1 MVRNLSVI
9 VHVHANRV
17 VQNQIYT
24 LDHLEAFGIVLNG
37 HGPQGSNIRVRVS
50 YLSHVFSK
58 TPEVGEVCDFQDE
71 NGKDRVFCNDR
82 YNCSL
87 NISHHCGD
95 SIQNNVLTWESRDKN
110 GASSY
115 MIVKDDNGAYYA
127 IIYRLTPSLSDAYDV
142 EFIVKS
148 AYHKAAIHIN
158 LRKHNVR
165 SLIKKC
171 CFEQK
176 ALP

>member
-1 MVRNLSVI
+1 MVRILSVI
-9 VHVHANRV
+9 VHVHADRV
-17 VQNQIYT
+17 IQTQSYT
-24 LDHLEAFGIVLNG
+24 LGHLEAFGIVLNG
-37 HGPQGSNIRVRVS
+37 HGPQGSDIRVRVS

-58 TPEVGEVCDFQDE
+58 TPEVDEVCDFQDE
-71 NGKDRVFCNDR
+71 NGKDRVFCIDR

-87 NISHHCGD
+87 NIKDYCTN

-115 MIVKDDNGAYYA
+115 MIVKDVNGAEYA
-127 IIYRLTPSLSDAYDV
+127 IIYRLVPSLSDGHDV
-142 EFIVKS
+142 DFIVKS
-148 AYHKAAIHIN
+148 AYYKTAVHRN
-158 LRKHNVR
+158 SRRHNVR